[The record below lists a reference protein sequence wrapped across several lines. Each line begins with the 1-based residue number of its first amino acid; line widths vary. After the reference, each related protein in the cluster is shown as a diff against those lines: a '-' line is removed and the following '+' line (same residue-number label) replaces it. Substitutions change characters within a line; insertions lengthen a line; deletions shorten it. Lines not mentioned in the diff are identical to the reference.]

1 MTPTEFVTH
10 LFGEGWH
17 KRQLPLFADMLK
29 RFNEDAQMYYV
40 VRDFAKKLELGD
52 NPVSKEESRIRDDMI
67 DARRYD
73 HDPDE
78 N

>member
-1 MTPTEFVTH
+1 
-10 LFGEGWH
+10 
-17 KRQLPLFADMLK
+17 MLK
-29 RFNEDAQMYYV
+29 RFNEDAQRYYV

-52 NPVSKEESRIRDDMI
+52 NPVSKEESRISDDMI

-78 N
+78 D